1 MTWMVVV
8 ETVSVE
14 VDPSKQLTTVPFR
27 SLLTG
32 LTTTPDISD
41 GLFGP
46 ESLEKVIVEELII
59 SGGGIPLFPT
69 DVIGDCTWVTFS
81 GKTVISH
88 LKNIPVVASA
98 CQFKLI
104 AYLTN

>member
-8 ETVSVE
+8 ATVSVE

-27 SLLTG
+27 PLLTG
-32 LTTTPDISD
+32 LTTTPDIS
-41 GLFGP
+41 GELFGP
-46 ESLEKVIVEELII
+46 ESLERVIVEELII

-69 DVIGDCTWVTFS
+69 DVMGVCTWVTFS

-88 LKNIPVVASA
+88 LKNIPVVVHVSSS
-98 CQFKLI
+98 
-104 AYLTN
+104 